1 MSDTSTDRT
10 VIRILTADD
19 HPVVRDGIAF
29 AAQSEG
35 DMKVVAEAKSGQ
47 EAIDQFRAHRP
58 DVTLMDLQM
67 PGMNGIDAMLVIK
80 EEFPDARILVITTYA
95 GDVQATRAL
104 KSGAMGYLLKGSL
117 RKELVDAIRRV
128 HAGERYIPREV
139 AAVLAEHVG
148 SDALSP
154 REMDVLKGVA
164 SGRSNKSIGT
174 GLGISEDTVKGHM
187 RNILTKLGAND
198 RTHAVA
204 IALKRGFLD
213 G

>member
-1 MSDTSTDRT
+1 MSDTSTT
-10 VIRILTADD
+10 APTIRILTADD

-35 DMKVVAEAKSGQ
+35 DMSVVAEATSGQ
-47 EAIDQFRAHRP
+47 EAIDQFRLHRP

-67 PGMNGIDAMLVIK
+67 PGMSGIDALLVIK
-80 EEFPDARILVITTYA
+80 EEFPTARILVVTTYA
-95 GDVQATRAL
+95 GDVQAARAL
-104 KSGAMGYLLKGSL
+104 KAGAVGYLLKGSL

-128 HAGERYIPREV
+128 HAGERYIPREIAV
-139 AAVLAEHVG
+139 ALAEHVD

-154 REMDVLKGVA
+154 REMDVLRGVA
-164 SGRSNKSIGT
+164 AGRSNKSIGT
-174 GLGISEDTVKGHM
+174 GLGISEETVKGHM
-187 RNILTKLGAND
+187 RNILMKLGAND